1 MGTIKDL
8 VDLTTQLANS
18 VQDRKI
24 ASELN
29 GIQSLILK
37 LQSEQAMLHEANI
50 KLREE
55 RLSLNERIQELEA
68 EIEGLKS
75 ASAVGPNGVPT
86 CPNCSTA
93 SKPFYMRPVPRDFV
107 SIMNATHECSKCE
120 YTMKIE
126 KCPVALIFSLLIR

>member
-29 GIQSLILK
+29 AIQSLILK
-37 LQSEQAMLHEANI
+37 LQSEQATLHEANI
-50 KLREE
+50 QLREE
-55 RLSLNERIQELEA
+55 RFKLKERVQELEA
-68 EIEGLKS
+68 EVQRLKS
-75 ASAVGPNGVPT
+75 VSPAGPSGVPT

-107 SIMNATHECSKCE
+107 SIMNATHECPKCT
-120 YTMKIE
+120 YTVNIE
-126 KCPVALIFSLLIR
+126 KPKGDS

>member
-29 GIQSLILK
+29 AIQSLILK
-37 LQSEQAMLHEANI
+37 LQSEQATLHETNI
-50 KLREE
+50 QLREE
-55 RLSLNERIQELEA
+55 RLALKERVQELEA
-68 EIEGLKS
+68 EVERLQS
-75 ASAVGPNGVPT
+75 ASAIGPSGDPT

-93 SKPFYMRPVPRDFV
+93 SKPFYMRTLPRDFV
-107 SIMNATHECSKCE
+107 SIMDVTHECPKCN
-120 YTMKIE
+120 YTTKIG
-126 KCPVALIFSLLIR
+126 KTR

>member
-29 GIQSLILK
+29 SIQTLMLQ
-37 LQSEQAMLHEANI
+37 LQSEQAILHENNI
-50 KLREE
+50 ELREE
-55 RLSLNERIQELEA
+55 RLVLKERIQELE
-68 EIEGLKS
+68 LKIKELNSTCSS
-75 ASAVGPNGVPT
+75 APDGVPI

-93 SKPFYMRPVPRDFV
+93 STSFYMRLVGRDFMD
-107 SIMNATHECSKCE
+107 IMDATHECPKCS
-120 YTMKIE
+120 YTTKVN
-126 KCPVALIFSLLIR
+126 K